1 MKKYLI
7 KKHCEA
13 TERCTIAL
21 DRVQDYYYGILGN
34 FLSRDFLPSEEVIQS
49 CGYDSKTDAEERLE
63 VMKQNSSMESSGYW
77 NITVEIIEVE
87 V

>member
-13 TERCTIAL
+13 TERCTVAL
-21 DRVQDYYYGILGN
+21 SRIQDYYYGIVGN
-34 FLSRDFLPSEEVIQS
+34 FLSRDFIPAEETIRAL
-49 CGYDSKTDAEERLE
+49 GYDSQIDAEERLE
-63 VMKQNSSMESSGYW
+63 AMRKHIPMESSGYW

>member
-21 DRVQDYYYGILGN
+21 GRDQDYYYGIIGN
-34 FLSRDFLPSEEVIQS
+34 FLSRDFIPAEYTILAL
-49 CGYDSKTDAEERLE
+49 GYNSRIDAEERLE
-63 VMKQNSSMESSGYW
+63 AMRQHISMESSGYW
-77 NITVEIIEVE
+77 NITLEVIEAEI
-87 V
+87 